1 MPAASMRSR
10 MWSISASVTLGL
22 VTMIMGD
29 SHGAF
34 EVRQK
39 TKATRVIHGSLGW
52 CAVY

>member
-1 MPAASMRSR
+1 
-10 MWSISASVTLGL
+10 L
-22 VTMIMGD
+22 TMIMGD

-34 EVRQK
+34 DVDK